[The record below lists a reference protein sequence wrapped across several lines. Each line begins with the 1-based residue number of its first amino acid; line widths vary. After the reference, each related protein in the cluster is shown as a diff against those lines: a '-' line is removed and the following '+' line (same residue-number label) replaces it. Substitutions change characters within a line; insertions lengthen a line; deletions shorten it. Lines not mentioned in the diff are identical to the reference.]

1 MDRQK
6 IISSILIATEVVLLC
21 VVLVLGVFAG
31 VEKSDKKPSGDKES
45 EQLSNGSEDTQVDST
60 EDDWFGTSEK
70 REEFS
75 DAVEQ
80 KLASMTMEQKVAQ
93 LFLVSPETL
102 TGVSPVTVSGNGTK
116 TALQKYPVGGIMY
129 SEINFT
135 GAEQASSLV
144 SGAQRYSNDIIDL
157 PLFVLVQEDAADYA
171 SHATVQL
178 AEQDEK
184 AMING
189 IWVCTYTNSLEIIA
203 AIEDG
208 ANMIYAPE
216 NFVELY
222 EAVLEAVNEGTIP
235 QVRLENAVG
244 AVLTEKLQ

>member
-31 VEKSDKKPSGDKES
+31 VGKSDKNPSGDKES
-45 EQLSNGSEDTQVDST
+45 EQLASGTEDTQADAT
-60 EDDWFGTSEK
+60 EEDWFGTSEK
-70 REEFS
+70 RETFS
-75 DAVEQ
+75 DVVEQ

-93 LFLVSPETL
+93 LFLVSPEAL
-102 TGVSPVTVSGNGTK
+102 TGVSPVTISGDGTK
-116 TALQKYPVGGIMY
+116 TALQKYPVGGMIY

-135 GAEQASSLV
+135 GVEQARSLV
-144 SGAQRYSNDIIDL
+144 SGAQRYSNDIIGL
-157 PLFVLVQEDAADYA
+157 PLFVLVQEAAADYA
-171 SHATVQL
+171 NHATVQL

-184 AMING
+184 VMINA

-208 ANMIYAPE
+208 ANMIYTPE
-216 NFVELY
+216 NFVEIY
-222 EAVLEAVNEGTIP
+222 EAVFGAVKDGTIT

-244 AVLTEKLQ
+244 TVLTEKLQ